1 MISGAML
8 IDFNKKYSLREYFT
22 KRINKTLIPYIVWS
36 FLGLAFQIWY
46 LQSVLPSNVNITY
59 ILNGLLNGNLVNV
72 YWFFI
77 PLFCAYL
84 TIPNI

>member
-59 ILNGLLNGNLVNV
+59 ILMD
-72 YWFFI
+72 Y
-77 PLFCAYL
+77 
-84 TIPNI
+84 